1 MKFKTI
7 KESDN
12 RLLSRREFMIAVD
25 EIDKTPKREE
35 LLKQISAKMGFDDKK
50 VVVDKI
56 YTSFGMP
63 EIKVFVKVYDSAKDL
78 ESIESKKN
86 KKVRGKVLGL
96 EAKET
101 KKEEKKV
108 EEKKEAPKEKPKEEP
123 KKEIKEEKKE

>member
-1 MKFKTI
+1 MKFKTL

-12 RLLSRREFMIAVD
+12 RLLNRREFMIAVD
-25 EIDKTPKREE
+25 EIDKTPKRED

-63 EIKVFVKVYDSAKDL
+63 EIKVFVKVYDSTKDL
-78 ESIESKKN
+78 DSIESKKN

-96 EAKET
+96 D
-101 KKEEKKV
+101 KKEEKD
-108 EEKKEAPKEKPKEEP
+108 AKPKEDP
-123 KKEIKEEKKE
+123 KKEKVKEEKKE